1 MFFEEVLLNIPKST
15 TAAASAEFP
24 SIISMC
30 ETAAG
35 ARDTFE
41 TGWGKTTANATAVGT
56 EGGGTF
62 TTITIRFV
70 NIATRL
76 SVF

>member
-1 MFFEEVLLNIPKST
+1 MRTTST
-15 TAAASAEFP
+15 GLAST
-24 SIISMC
+24 
-30 ETAAG
+30 ETAFGKTTAG